1 MVTDANQ
8 TDCGDHFAIH
18 AHIKSLHCLPETNIT
33 VSINYLTNRQ
43 QK

>member
-8 TDCGDHFAIH
+8 TYCGDHFAIH
-18 AHIKSLHCLPETNIT
+18 AHIESLHCLPKTNIT
-33 VSINYLTNRQ
+33 VSIHYLSKRQ